1 MPNWCFNEISIDCSE
16 EEAKR
21 IMEEIKGSN
30 GNVDYNKIIPM
41 PITIPN
47 YTVSESFLFECLA
60 AFCTIQEVPWPR
72 VDMIQDPFV
81 RTMYTE
87 YINKKYVVSR
97 QPHDIMYLIGQ
108 LVYYNL
114 TTNGYLIWYDW
125 SNNNWGVKWNATN
138 SEVWQDKGKLFIVFD
153 SPWWT
158 PVRVLEQLS
167 KKHPEVEFKVNLSG
181 ELDRDYHLTLQNGVW
196 RENGETILIH

>member
-1 MPNWCFNEISIDCSE
+1 MPNWCFNEISIECSE

-21 IMEEIKGSN
+21 IMEEIKGPK
-30 GNVDYNKIIPM
+30 GDVDYNKIIPM
-41 PITIPN
+41 PMTIPN
-47 YTVSESFLFECLA
+47 YTVGEPFLLECLA

-81 RTMYTE
+81 RTMYSR
-87 YINKKYVVSR
+87 YINKKHVVSR
-97 QPHDIMYLIGQ
+97 QPHEIMYLIGQ

-125 SNNNWGVKWNATN
+125 SNNNWGVKWNASN
-138 SEVWQDKGKLFIVFD
+138 SEVWQDKGKLSIVFD

-158 PVRVLEQLS
+158 PDRVLEQLS
-167 KKHPEVEFKVNLSG
+167 KNHPDVEFKVDFSV

-196 RENGETILIH
+196 RENGETFLMH

>member
-1 MPNWCFNEISIDCSE
+1 M
-16 EEAKR
+16 
-21 IMEEIKGSN
+21 
-30 GNVDYNKIIPM
+30 
-41 PITIPN
+41 TIPN
-47 YTVSESFLFECLA
+47 YTVGESFLMECLA

-81 RTMYTE
+81 RSMYSQ
-87 YINKKYVVSR
+87 YIDKKYVVSR
-97 QPHDIMYLIGQ
+97 QAHNIMYLIGQ

-125 SNNNWGVKWNATN
+125 SNKNWGVKWNASN
-138 SEVWQDKGKLFIVFD
+138 SEVWQDKGKLSIVFD

-158 PVRVLEQLS
+158 PDRVLEQLS
-167 KKHPEVEFKVNLSG
+167 KNHPDVEFKVDLSG

-196 RENGETILIH
+196 RENGETFMMH